1 MNKLKLWFTQT
12 MMISFAILTGIIIEG
27 LVYSIFGRD
36 DLASFSL
43 SWLQLLSIVLTG
55 ALCSVPTVLFL
66 TDTDIPRKKYIVR
79 IALHCLGL
87 YLIVSLFGWI
97 FKWFTNLGGFIMVTA
112 IFFLVYVFVWTVSI
126 WLYKR
131 DDKKINMAL
140 DDIRDEE

>member
-1 MNKLKLWFTQT
+1 MNKLKLGFVQT
-12 MMISFAILTGIIIEG
+12 VIISFAILTGIIIEG
-27 LVYSIFGRD
+27 LVYTVFFGD

-66 TDTDIPRKKYIVR
+66 TDTDIPKKKYIIR
-79 IALHCLGL
+79 IVLHCLGL
-87 YLIVSLFGWI
+87 YLIVSFFGWL
-97 FKWFTNLGGFIMVTA
+97 FKWYTELSSFIMLTV
-112 IFFLVYVFVWTVSI
+112 IFFLVYVFVWIVSI

-131 DDKKINMAL
+131 DDKKINLAL

>member
-1 MNKLKLWFTQT
+1 

-27 LVYSIFGRD
+27 LVYTIFFGD

-66 TDTDIPRKKYIVR
+66 TDTDIPKQKYIVR
-79 IALHCLGL
+79 IVLHCLGL
-87 YLIVSLFGWI
+87 YLIVGIFGWL
-97 FKWFTNLGGFIMVTA
+97 FKWFTELSGFIMVTV
-112 IFFLVYVFVWTVSI
+112 IFFLVYVFVWIVSI

>member
-1 MNKLKLWFTQT
+1 MNKLKLWFVQT

-27 LVYSIFGRD
+27 LVYTIFFGD

-43 SWLQLLSIVLTG
+43 SWLQLLSVVLTG

-66 TDTDIPRKKYIVR
+66 TDTDIPKEKYIVR
-79 IALHCLGL
+79 IVLHCLGL
-87 YLIVSLFGWI
+87 YLIVGIFGWL
-97 FKWFTNLGGFIMVTA
+97 FKWFTELSGFIMVTV
-112 IFFLVYVFVWTVSI
+112 IFFLVYVFVWIVSI